1 MPKKKKRVAAKDT
14 NALEQTRQFQL
25 LKGVLKLLLHTG
37 PTKKELQALVAKALD
52 TLEEKNTT
60 HAPWLGDKED
70 LSLAIGRV
78 FQAWHRQRDLLDDK
92 ARPIPLRLMGE
103 TKSIQALIKQNCPD
117 LDATSIAKEILNAGL
132 IKATAKGTYVP
143 RKLHLYYY
151 GAHPVLLMNS
161 CRNAIRFMDTL
172 NHNITSKKKD
182 SLYIERVAHVTN
194 LPKDKLR
201 AFFDLASQQS
211 NVLLNTTNDWLESN
225 NESCIDPKKTRA
237 KTLEAGLHLFA
248 FASANK

>member
-1 MPKKKKRVAAKDT
+1 
-14 NALEQTRQFQL
+14 
-25 LKGVLKLLLHTG
+25 
-37 PTKKELQALVAKALD
+37 
-52 TLEEKNTT
+52 
-60 HAPWLGDKED
+60 
-70 LSLAIGRV
+70 
-78 FQAWHRQRDLLDDK
+78 
-92 ARPIPLRLMGE
+92 
-103 TKSIQALIKQNCPD
+103 
-117 LDATSIAKEILNAGL
+117 
-132 IKATAKGTYVP
+132 
-143 RKLHLYYY
+143 
-151 GAHPVLLMNS
+151 
-161 CRNAIRFMDTL
+161 
-172 NHNITSKKKD
+172 KKD